1 MMLGRGHLSQ
11 GAWVLMKRILALGVA
26 LLALTPAFAQT
37 KGKSSA
43 APTSNDGERVAQ
55 LDEQLAGIVDADKS
69 NCDKMAGDVKAFS
82 DKNGAE
88 MQRLRDEGMKR
99 SPEQRAEF
107 QKKYGA
113 RIQAATAKMNAA
125 IPACIQN
132 PKVKA
137 ALAGLSG
144 GGHPPTPAA
153 PVKH

>member
-1 MMLGRGHLSQ
+1 
-11 GAWVLMKRILALGVA
+11 MKRVLALLVALFLSILAFGQA
-26 LLALTPAFAQT
+26 
-37 KGKSSA
+37 KSKSSP
-43 APTSNDGERVAQ
+43 APSSNDGDRVVQ
-55 LDEQLAGIVDADKS
+55 LDEQMASMVDSDKG
-69 NCDKMAGDVKAFS
+69 NCDKMATDIKAFA

-113 RIQAATAKMNAA
+113 RIQAATARMNAG

-137 ALAGLSG
+137 SLASLSG
-144 GGHPPTPAA
+144 GGHPPAPA
-153 PVKH
+153 PKH